1 MEIKKTIFK
10 NLLEI
15 KIQKHNDMRGSF
27 IKIFNKANSKKF
39 KNECYESYISK
50 SKKGVVRGLHT
61 QSGKYAQDKLIYCIK
76 GKLLDIAIDIRKN
89 SKTFGKYYKVILSDK
104 NNLGLYIPKGFAHAY
119 YSYEKENIIY
129 YKLNNYYQPKYEDGI
144 NVMDKKLNIKWPSK
158 KFLISRKDKNLGTLE
173 DFKKKYKKL

>member
-89 SKTFGKYYKVILSDK
+89 SKTFGKVYKKILNSK
-104 NNLGLYIPKGFAHAY
+104 KSIALFIPKGFMHGVVSLENETIVTTY
-119 YSYEKENIIY
+119 CSKKYNPNKEFGI
-129 YKLNNYYQPKYEDGI
+129 KLDSIPISMPKLRLI
-144 NVMDKKLNIKWPSK
+144 FSKKDKKLPTYKSFIENIK
-158 KFLISRKDKNLGTLE
+158 
-173 DFKKKYKKL
+173 

>member
-15 KIQKHNDMRGSF
+15 KIKKHNDMRGSF

-39 KNECYESYISK
+39 KNECYESYISE
-50 SKKGVVRGLHT
+50 SKKGVVRGLHA

-89 SKTFGKYYKVILSDK
+89 SKTFGKIYKKILDSK
-104 NNLGLYIPKGFAHAY
+104 RSIVLFIPKGFMHGVVSLKNKTIVATY
-119 YSYEKENIIY
+119 CSKKYNPNKEFGI
-129 YKLNNYYQPKYEDGI
+129 KLDSIPISMPKLKLI
-144 NVMDKKLNIKWPSK
+144 FSKKDKKLPTYKLFIGKIK
-158 KFLISRKDKNLGTLE
+158 
-173 DFKKKYKKL
+173 

>member
-15 KIQKHNDMRGSF
+15 KIQKHNDMRGSL

-39 KNECYESYISK
+39 KNECYESYISE

-76 GKLLDIAIDIRKN
+76 GKLLDIAVDIRKN
-89 SKTFGKYYKVILSDK
+89 SKTFGKVYKKILNSK
-104 NNLGLYIPKGFAHAY
+104 KSIALFIPKGFMHGVVSLKNETIVTTY
-119 YSYEKENIIY
+119 CSKKYNPNKEFGI
-129 YKLNNYYQPKYEDGI
+129 KLDSIPVSMPKLKLI
-144 NVMDKKLNIKWPSK
+144 FSKKDKKLP
-158 KFLISRKDKNLGTLE
+158 T
-173 DFKKKYKKL
+173 YKSFIEKIT

>member
-50 SKKGVVRGLHT
+50 SKKGVVRGLHS

-76 GKLLDIAIDIRKN
+76 GKLLDIAVDIRKN
-89 SKTFGKYYKVILSDK
+89 SKTFGKVYKKILNSEK
-104 NNLGLYIPKGFAHAY
+104 SIALFIPKGFMHGVISLKNETIVTTY
-119 YSYEKENIIY
+119 CSKKYNPNKEFGI
-129 YKLNNYYQPKYEDGI
+129 KLDSIPISMPKLKLI
-144 NVMDKKLNIKWPSK
+144 FSKKDKKLPTYKSFIENIK
-158 KFLISRKDKNLGTLE
+158 
-173 DFKKKYKKL
+173 